1 MLKIVLLSVFFFAK
15 TSVTNW
21 REAGR
26 KNSFWR
32 LRGAAKK
39 TFSRLLVLG
48 PFLCSDAYP
57 ALFHNTIKSHCKLF
71 PTFKTGVGKLIQSLH
86 TIFKVFKWY
95 CKIAEHMCLDTYILR
110 VLHFLFYCQTVFW
123 KQLFSNNS
131 AILFL
136 KSPPKGT
143 AKIYFGGYS
152 ILLSQLRQ

>member
-1 MLKIVLLSVFFFAK
+1 MERSWTKKFVLKTARCSKKDLFSTF
-15 TSVTNW
+15 
-21 REAGR
+21 
-26 KNSFWR
+26 R
-32 LRGAAKK
+32 L
-39 TFSRLLVLG
+39 LG

-57 ALFHNTIKSHCKLF
+57 ALFLTTIKSHCKLF

-95 CKIAEHMCLDTYILR
+95 CKIAEHMCLDTYILG

-123 KQLFSNNS
+123 EQLFSNNS

-143 AKIYFGGYS
+143 ANIYFGGYS